1 MGKGTLGENFPQSP
15 LISFSAASRVI
26 ITRAYQLVI
35 PYVCDIMGIGK
46 RIFLLIQQT
55 TADIIDVAAIQE
67 VNVAYRRQKERGY
80 EKKAQEQNIISY
92 SCHPDHGIWLEH
104 DDLRKTGNDA

>member
-1 MGKGTLGENFPQSP
+1 MGKETLGENFPQSP
-15 LISFSAASRVI
+15 LIAFFAAPRAI

-35 PYVCDIMGIGK
+35 PYVCDIMGIDK
-46 RIFLLIQQT
+46 RINLLIQQT

-67 VNVAYRRQKERGY
+67 MNTVYRRQKERGH

-92 SCHPDHGIWLEH
+92 GCHPDHGIWLEH